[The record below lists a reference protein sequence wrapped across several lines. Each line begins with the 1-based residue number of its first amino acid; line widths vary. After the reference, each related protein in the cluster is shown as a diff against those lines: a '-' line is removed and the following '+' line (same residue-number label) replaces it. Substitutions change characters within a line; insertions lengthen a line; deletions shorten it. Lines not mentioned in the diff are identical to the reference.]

1 MKYALKL
8 SMALAMIALP
18 VVSPFAQ
25 DENQEKNQV
34 EKLVYITIDSDA
46 LNFTEK
52 TFGRRVEEVETKDGI
67 SIVKIDE
74 ESLPWLSML
83 MHRNFNRCGGFMLH
97 SDEIDAVELL
107 NSQDGAQ
114 LFAKNNSFADY
125 SLNQESLITPMI
137 SQVRVDNITA
147 TITKLSSF
155 KNRYYKG
162 EFGKQSATWIK
173 DSWSQLVKNRSDAAV
188 EFFPHSQWDQ
198 PSVVLTLKGA
208 SSDVIVVGGHQDSIN
223 GSFGGAT
230 STAPGADDNAS
241 GIATITE
248 IIRVLVDN
256 SYQPQKTIKFIAY
269 AAEEV
274 GLLGSKEIATQ
285 FKRNNVNVIGVLQL
299 DMTNFQGTKE
309 LDIVMMRDF
318 TNDDQNGFL
327 GNVIT
332 KYLPGVKWGY
342 DKCGYGCSD
351 HASWHSQGFPA
362 SMPFESRKNDMNRNI
377 HTAKD
382 TLAASGGNA
391 THASK
396 FAKMGIGFVVEL
408 DR

>member
-1 MKYALKL
+1 MKNFLKL
-8 SMALAMIALP
+8 TMALAMIAMP
-18 VVSPFAQ
+18 IVSPTAQ
-25 DENQEKNQV
+25 DQT

-52 TFGRRVEEVETKDGI
+52 TFGRRVEEVETKEGI

-74 ESLPWLSML
+74 DSLPWLSML

-97 SDEIDAVELL
+97 EDEADAVELL

-114 LFAKNNSFADY
+114 LFAKNNTFADY
-125 SLNQESLITPMI
+125 AVNQESLVTPMI
-137 SQVRVDNITA
+137 SQVKADNISA

-162 EFGKQSATWIK
+162 EFGKQSAAWIK
-173 DSWSQLVKNRSDAAV
+173 DTWSQLVKNRTDATV
-188 EFFPHSQWDQ
+188 EFIPHSQWDQ
-198 PSVVLTLKGA
+198 PSVVLTLKGT
-208 SSDVIVVGGHQDSIN
+208 SNDVIIVGGHQDSIN

-241 GIATITE
+241 GIATVTE
-248 IIRVLVDN
+248 IIRVLVDS
-256 SYQPQKTIKFIAY
+256 SYQPQKTIKFMAY

-299 DMTNFQGTKE
+299 DMTNFQGTKD

-377 HTAKD
+377 HTARD

-391 THASK
+391 NHASK
-396 FAKMGIGFVVEL
+396 FAKMGLGFVVEL